1 MLGKNINITDK
12 KKSIFCRN
20 DAMSTNAINLVN
32 DRCFPPQIE
41 SDEAECEY
49 RATRDI
55 HRGEELLV
63 SYKEFTVDN
72 HTAMGL

>member
-1 MLGKNINITDK
+1 
-12 KKSIFCRN
+12 
-20 DAMSTNAINLVN
+20 MSTNAINLVN

-63 SYKEFTVDN
+63 SYKEFTEDN
-72 HTAMGL
+72 HTAVGL